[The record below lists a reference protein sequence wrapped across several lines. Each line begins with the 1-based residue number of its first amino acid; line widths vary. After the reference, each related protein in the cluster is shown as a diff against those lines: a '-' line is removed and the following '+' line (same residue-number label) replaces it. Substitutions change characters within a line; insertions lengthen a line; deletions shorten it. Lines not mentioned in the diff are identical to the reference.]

1 MRQYAIIGLGSFGLR
16 MLDKLSD
23 LGAELII
30 ADRDPDLIESH
41 KDLAQAAYIFDAVN
55 EEALRRIIPA
65 DLDACVVDLGSNIE
79 ATILVTNGLKK
90 LGVKEIIVRADSD
103 ERGEILALVGAT
115 KIVYPER
122 EAAARIVPL
131 LLSPSLFSFM
141 PIGPNLVMAEVR
153 TPDRFVG
160 MGLIETNM
168 RQLHGINVIALR
180 SEAASAYRYFSA
192 DYKLQA
198 GDFLLVA
205 GTEGDVMAFSGI
217 QGRSSLFGSGEL
229 LKGLLKG
236 RSGKDK
242 NGPEN

>member
-23 LGAELII
+23 LSAELII

-41 KDLAQAAYIFDAVN
+41 KDLARAAYVFDAVN

-90 LGVKEIIVRADSD
+90 LGVREIIVRADSD

-131 LLSPSLFSFM
+131 LVSPSLFSFM

-160 MGLIETNM
+160 MSLIETNL
-168 RQLHGINVIALR
+168 RQRHGINVIALR
-180 SEAASAYRYFSA
+180 SEAASEYRYFNA
-192 DYKLQA
+192 DYKLLA
-198 GDFLLVA
+198 GDLLLVA

-217 QGRSSLFGSGEL
+217 EGRSSIFGSGDL

-236 RSGKDK
+236 RSGRDK
-242 NGPEN
+242 KGPKA